1 MPFVSTNPATG
12 RRLALYR
19 RHTPTEVENIVSR
32 SQDAFADWRAM
43 PVRQRALALR
53 SVAAALRQ
61 RRNTLAALLTAE
73 VGKPI
78 TQSRAEIEK
87 CAVGCEYYARHGAE
101 MLRDFTPPGA
111 PANARVV
118 FDPLGVVLGIMPW
131 NFPFWQT
138 IRAAAPAL
146 LAGNTFLFKP
156 APTTAGCGLAL
167 ERVFRAAGLPRG
179 LFQILLVEPPTIE
192 KLIADPRISG
202 VTLTGSTRAGRSVA
216 EQAGAAMKPG
226 VFELGGSDPYLVLG
240 DADLE
245 EAAAICCSSRLLNSG
260 QSCIAAKRF
269 VVVRAVLEK
278 FSARLLERFAT
289 QSVGD
294 PTDEGTTVG
303 PLARADLRD
312 QLHDQVKRSVRRGAR
327 VLIGGHPLERPG
339 FFYAPTVLA
348 HVRPGMPAFDEELFG
363 PVAAIIAARDADEA
377 VRVANHS
384 TYGLGAAVFTKSRRT
399 AERIARQLEV
409 GNVAINDFV
418 RSDPE
423 LPFGGIK
430 QSGYGR
436 ELAEWG
442 ARSFVN
448 VKTIVG

>member
-12 RRLALYR
+12 RRVARY
-19 RHTPTEVENIVSR
+19 PGQPSTEVEKILAQSR
-32 SQDAFADWRAM
+32 AALEVWRAV
-43 PVRQRALALR
+43 PLRRRAQSLRALA
-53 SVAAALRQ
+53 AGLRQ
-61 RRNTLAALLTAE
+61 RRDELASLLTTE

-78 TQSRAEIEK
+78 AQSRAEIEK
-87 CAVGCEYYARHGAE
+87 CAAGCDYYAQHGPG
-101 MLRDFTPPGA
+101 MLGEIEVKGTTS
-111 PANARVV
+111 NARVV

-138 IRAAAPAL
+138 IRAAVPAW

-156 APTTAGCGLAL
+156 APTTAGCALAL
-167 ERVFRAAGLPRG
+167 EEVVRAAGLPRG
-179 LFQILLVEPPTIE
+179 IFKTLLVEPAAIE
-192 KLIADPRISG
+192 KLIRDPRISG

-216 EQAGAAMKPG
+216 AQAGAALKPA

-240 DADLE
+240 DADLAR
-245 EAAAICCSSRLLNSG
+245 AADVCCYSRLINSG

-269 VVVRAVLEK
+269 IVVRSVLEK
-278 FSARLLERFAT
+278 FSAMLVERFAA
-289 QSVGD
+289 QKVGD
-294 PTDEGTTVG
+294 PTDPATTVG

-312 QLHDQVKRSVRRGAR
+312 QLDAQVKHSVRHGAR
-327 VLIGGHPLERPG
+327 VLMGGKPIASAG
-339 FFYAPTVLA
+339 FFYAPTILTN
-348 HVRPGMPAFDEELFG
+348 VRPGMSAFDEELFG
-363 PVAAIIAARDADEA
+363 PVAAVIAVRDVNEA
-377 VRVANHS
+377 VRVANDS
-384 TYGLGAAVFTKSRRT
+384 GYGLGAAVFTRSHRT
-399 AERIARQLEV
+399 AGRIARQLEA

-418 RSDPE
+418 RSDPA

-448 VKTIVG
+448 VKTIIG